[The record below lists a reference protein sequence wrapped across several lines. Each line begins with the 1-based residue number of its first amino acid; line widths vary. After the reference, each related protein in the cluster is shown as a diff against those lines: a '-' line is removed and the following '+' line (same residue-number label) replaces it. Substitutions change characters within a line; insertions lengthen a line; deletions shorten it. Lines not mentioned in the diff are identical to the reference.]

1 MSAHGWL
8 LSHLVLTIVGLLAY
22 SIGSVALQ
30 QRRHP
35 SAAVGWVLLLVFVP
49 WVALPLYL
57 LFGNRKIPKPRAV
70 AWHEPPAPPE
80 GPRRPWPIRLADSL
94 GLPPA
99 ARVEAMHVHRDGGH
113 AREALESLIASART
127 SLDVSTFLLARDP
140 VGAGLCERLVER
152 ARAGVRVRVI
162 VDGVGAIMGGGAD
175 LAALRRGGVEVA
187 RFMPP
192 WASTVTGRS
201 NLRNHRKYAVAD
213 ARRLWC
219 GGRNL
224 AAEYL
229 GGGAKGDW
237 IDLSFDLEGPLVAEA
252 ARLFDADWAFATG
265 VSATAIP
272 RVPPPPSAPTSA
284 GPGGTAP
291 HAQLIPSGPDHA
303 EDTLHALLVSAC
315 FQARQR
321 ILAVT
326 PYFVPDE
333 TLLLALT
340 LAAHR
345 GVAVDLVVP
354 RRSNH
359 RLADIARNRGLRALA
374 RAGARVWLAP
384 GMVHAKAIVIDRSLA
399 LAGSANLDS
408 RSLFLNYELMVAFYG
423 EACVVEFG
431 ERIERL
437 RHDAVPFAMGPP
449 GRWRLLAEGLVLWIA
464 FQL

>member
-8 LSHLVLTIVGLLAY
+8 LCHLLLTIVGLLAY

-70 AWHEPPAPPE
+70 AWHEPPAASETPL
-80 GPRRPWPIRLADSL
+80 RPWPIRLADSL

-99 ARVEAMHVHRDGGH
+99 ARVEAMRLHRDGGH
-113 AREALESLIASART
+113 AREALDTLIASAHT

-140 VGAGLCERLVER
+140 AGRGLCERLVER
-152 ARAGVRVRVI
+152 AGAGVRVRVI

-175 LAALRRGGVEVA
+175 LAMLRRGGVEVA

-213 ARRLWC
+213 ARRMWC

-265 VSATAIP
+265 VSAAAIP
-272 RVPPPPSAPTSA
+272 RVPLPPESPVGEAAPL
-284 GPGGTAP
+284 
-291 HAQLIPSGPDHA
+291 AQLIPSGPDHA

-359 RLADIARNRGLRALA
+359 RMADIARNRGLRALA

-384 GMVHAKAIVIDRSLA
+384 GMVHAKAVVVDRSLA

-423 EACVVEFG
+423 EACVAELGDRVEA
-431 ERIERL
+431 L
-437 RHDAVPFAMGPP
+437 RQASEPAAVLPS